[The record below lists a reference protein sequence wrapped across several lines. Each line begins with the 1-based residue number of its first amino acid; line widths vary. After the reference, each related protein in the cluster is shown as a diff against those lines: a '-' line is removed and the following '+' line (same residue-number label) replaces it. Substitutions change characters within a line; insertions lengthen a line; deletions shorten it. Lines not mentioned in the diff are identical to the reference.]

1 MGRGKAPPQRCLRL
15 GPIKLQKRSN
25 ENLVFAKPLITAR
38 AGALVETPV
47 ALKHNDSVFCW
58 CDPLVEVN
66 DNGQEEVVH
75 KEVTW
80 N

>member
-1 MGRGKAPPQRCLRL
+1 M
-15 GPIKLQKRSN
+15 
-25 ENLVFAKPLITAR
+25 FAKPLITAR
-38 AGALVETPV
+38 AGALVKTPA

>member
-1 MGRGKAPPQRCLRL
+1 M
-15 GPIKLQKRSN
+15 
-25 ENLVFAKPLITAR
+25 FAKPLITAR